1 MAVTIPEEITMAMR
15 ANKTLNSM
23 HIWKCFSLHKY
34 GPPNQYRTTQ
44 AGSSQPL
51 LHSRIMCAAF
61 CLYRRPGV
69 RMGLLRI
76 PVQKDRSQEGV

>member
-15 ANKTLNSM
+15 ANKTLNST
-23 HIWKCFSLHKY
+23 HIWKCFSLHKH
-34 GPPNQYRTTQ
+34 GPLNQYCTTQ
-44 AGSSQPL
+44 AGGSQPL
-51 LHSRIMCAAF
+51 LHSRITCAAF
-61 CLYRRPGV
+61 CLYRCPGV